1 MEVENGTIC
10 DTVEPFG
17 SFATGKKPRDPMP
30 IKILIIEDEPSIAD
44 NILYALSTE
53 GFATSWCAGGKEGM
67 AVLAAEAISLVILD
81 VGLPDVNGF
90 ELAGA
95 IRRTSAVPIIFVT
108 ARSSEIDRVVG
119 LEIGG
124 DDYVVKPFSPRE
136 LTARVRAVLRRTS
149 AATPEA
155 GPDVPGTPP
164 ALRPFLVDEARR
176 LITFIGQPLELSRYE
191 FRLLRVLVQHPGRVF
206 TRSQLMEKAWDE
218 PDMSLERTVDTH
230 IKTIRRKLQAIAA
243 GEEWIVTC
251 RGIGY
256 SLKERP

>member
-1 MEVENGTIC
+1 MSE
-10 DTVEPFG
+10 
-17 SFATGKKPRDPMP
+17 
-30 IKILIIEDEPSIAD
+30 KILIIEDEPSIAD
-44 NILYALSTE
+44 NMIYALSTE
-53 GFATSWCAGGKEGM
+53 GLNAHWCASGMEGM
-67 AVLAAEAISLVILD
+67 AVLTTDSIELVILD

-90 ELAGA
+90 ELARE
-95 IRRTSAVPIIFVT
+95 IRKISEVPIIFVT

-149 AATPEA
+149 GRVLAEQPATP
-155 GPDVPGTPP
+155 TSMS
-164 ALRPFLVDEARR
+164 PFLVDEARYSISFLGR
-176 LITFIGQPLELSRYE
+176 PLELSRYE

-206 TRSQLMEKAWDE
+206 TRTQLMENAWDE

-230 IKTIRRKLQAIAA
+230 IKTIRQKLQAMAPSK
-243 GEEWIVTC
+243 EWIVTH

-256 SLKERP
+256 SLKEPS